1 MTDIE
6 KLKEDKKKALDEL
19 DKAMNTRSPEYVTR
33 IQNEEK
39 IKLEFLSLWK
49 DHKHNKIEKEKF
61 L

>member
-1 MTDIE
+1 MSDNFTRECREMTDIE

-39 IKLEFLSLWK
+39 
-49 DHKHNKIEKEKF
+49 
-61 L
+61 